1 MKSYNL
7 LERNLAKALD
17 KFPQLKQTAKSTYQY
32 LNYWYY
38 GERQFKLAL
47 HPEVSLVTPQE
58 WAGCDRELTGLFFGY
73 YDKSPWSPDGTQ
85 LVYHLIK
92 GNLVEIIICDRAKQ
106 TITTVAS
113 SRTWSSQQGSM
124 VQWLPEGQSVLF
136 NDAVAGKLVT
146 RIINLTTQQ
155 EQILPLPVQT
165 LHPNGKQAL
174 SLNYKRLDRLRPEYG
189 YNSAVSNFASD
200 LAYGDDGI
208 WQLDFDSQ
216 ATKLVVTLQQLMEN
230 QPRPEMQNAQHKV
243 NHIMYSPQGDRY
255 VFMHRWLGKDG
266 KYSRLYVADAQHNL
280 TLLLDERMV
289 SHYSWQDETHLIAWA
304 RTEKYGDRYH
314 LINVETEAKQVIG
327 QDVLDVF
334 GDGHPSFSPDRRWL
348 ITDTYPDKARKQHLL
363 LYELATARIIEIG
376 SFLAPLKYSA
386 ARRCDLHPRWSRDG
400 NWISV
405 DATYENKRMSYLL
418 DVSKLIN

>member
-1 MKSYNL
+1 MKSYSL

-17 KFPQLKQTAKSTYQY
+17 KFPQLKQTAKSAYQY

-38 GERQFKLAL
+38 GDRNFKLAL
-47 HPEVSLVTPQE
+47 HPQVSLLTPQK
-58 WAGCDRELTGLFFGY
+58 WAGCDQELTGLFFGY
-73 YDKSPWSPDGTQ
+73 YDKSPWSPDGNQ

-92 GNLVEIIICDRAKQ
+92 DNSVEIIICDRHKKSL
-106 TITTVAS
+106 IKLAS

-124 VQWLPEGQSVLF
+124 VQWLPEGNAVLF

-146 RIINLTTQQ
+146 RIIDLATMQ

-165 LHPNGKQAL
+165 LHPNGKKAL

-189 YNSAVSNFASD
+189 YNAPASNFSSD
-200 LAYGDDGI
+200 LAYSEDGI

-216 ATKLVVTLQQLMEN
+216 ATELVVTLQQLIDK
-230 QPRPEMQNAQHKV
+230 QPRPEMVDAQHKV
-243 NHIMYSPQGDRY
+243 NHIMYSPHGSRY

-289 SHYSWQDETHLIAWA
+289 SHYSWQDETHLVAWA
-304 RTEKYGDRYH
+304 RTEQHGDRYY
-314 LINVETEAKQVIG
+314 LINVETGAKQVIG
-327 QDVLDVF
+327 QEVLDVF

-348 ITDTYPDKARKQHLL
+348 ITDTYPDKARQQHLL
-363 LYELATARIIEIG
+363 LYELETGKVTEIA

-386 ARRCDLHPRWSRDG
+386 AVRCDLHPRWSRDG

-405 DATYENKRMSYLL
+405 DATYEGKRMSYLL
-418 DVSKLIN
+418 DITKLVN